1 MQSFSNHTKWDVKWH
16 FIVLPILLI
25 NVFFRIYEMLETE
38 IDIGAIWDIVVAVA
52 LLLAGYGTRSYALKV
67 QDRLIRL
74 EERLRLE
81 KLLPQA
87 LQSRIGELTEPQL
100 IGLRFASDAEL
111 PALVEETLKT
121 QMGTKQIK
129 QAIGNWRPDEFR
141 V

>member
-1 MQSFSNHTKWDVKWH
+1 MQSFSNHAKWDVKWH

-38 IDIGAIWDIVVAVA
+38 IDVGAIWDIVVAVA
-52 LLLAGYGTRSYALKV
+52 LLLAGYGARVYALKV

-87 LQSRIGELTEPQL
+87 SQSRIGELTVPQL

-129 QAIGNWRPDEFR
+129 QSIKNWRPDEFR

>member
-16 FIVLPILLI
+16 FVVLPILLI

-38 IDIGAIWDIVVAVA
+38 IDVGAIWDIVVAVA
-52 LLLAGYGTRSYALKV
+52 LLLAGYGARVYALKV

-74 EERLRLE
+74 EERQRLE

-87 LQSRIGELTEPQL
+87 MQSRIGELTVPQL

-111 PALVEETLKT
+111 PALVEETFP
-121 QMGTKQIK
+121 
-129 QAIGNWRPDEFR
+129 WSRRPASR
-141 V
+141 RINSGPRSTP